1 MKLLIVGI
9 SDCLVTGDVSAV
21 IATYGLGSCI
31 ALAVH
36 DRVARVGGLLHFMLP
51 DSALDAGRAERNPF
65 AFADSGIP
73 VLLEAAYA
81 MGAQKRRLYAWA
93 AGGAQVIADGGMFSV
108 GTKNRAAMHHALA
121 KQGIGLATE
130 TLGGNSSRNVYLD
143 IAAGSFSVLE
153 FSGRGA
159 FSPSRPG
166 TRTWTSERP

>member
-51 DSALDAGRAERNPF
+51 DSALDAARAERNPF

-81 MGAQKRRLYAWA
+81 MGAQKRPCPP
-93 AGGAQVIADGGMFSV
+93 GQ
-108 GTKNRAAMHHALA
+108 RAALKSSPMEECFRWEPRTVLPCITPSLD
-121 KQGIGLATE
+121 KGLD
-130 TLGGNSSRNVYLD
+130 LPRRHS
-143 IAAGSFSVLE
+143 AAILRAMFI
-153 FSGRGA
+153 
-159 FSPSRPG
+159 
-166 TRTWTSERP
+166 WTSLRDLFQCWNFPVGAR